1 MQEKNTEELMS
12 VLKRTS
18 SEEIGQVLCEEKQNL
33 FCGTE
38 PFYNYIRDVLKHNQL
53 TQQQVF
59 HRAGFSERYGY
70 GLLSGEKHT
79 NQRDYIL
86 RICFAA
92 QCSLEQTQRILR
104 LYGMSTL
111 YARIPPDAV
120 FLVALNQ
127 KIYEIEQV
135 NTLLVKQNM
144 SPLKGRSEERR

>member
-59 HRAGFSERYGY
+59 PPSWIFRAVWLWLVVRRKAHQSARLYFAHLFCGAVLAG
-70 GLLSGEKHT
+70 T
-79 NQRDYIL
+79 NTAH
-86 RICFAA
+86 FAA
-92 QCSLEQTQRILR
+92 VRHE
-104 LYGMSTL
+104 
-111 YARIPPDAV
+111 YAVCPHSARCGVSCCA
-120 FLVALNQ
+120 
-127 KIYEIEQV
+127 E
-135 NTLLVKQNM
+135 
-144 SPLKGRSEERR
+144 SENI